1 MTRTLSIPFKLFSI
15 ILLAL
20 SHTNSSFASGWLFG
34 MHNDAI
40 SDEDG
45 NYTNAVFIN
54 YTSEAPALNNPFW
67 QTLTAFDPNPLR
79 YAVNYQFGQQMW
91 TPSDISIATPQP
103 DERPYAGLLFG
114 EASVLGYSKVSSY
127 RLSLLVGAVGEQSKA
142 GDTQT
147 LLHELIGATTPE
159 GWDNQ
164 IEDDIVYQVTAEA
177 DQLIARPAMLIGE
190 SDLSIYQRVAAG
202 NYQSEVAFGS
212 TVRWGVDLGANYN
225 NLSLHPYRLQG
236 MLLAPNSSG
245 IMLYATAEI
254 RYRFNDITIEGDT
267 PETVPDIT
275 LNNVQA
281 TAAAGLLAY
290 YQNVGIKFSVVAMSP
305 DYEEDSHEE
314 YIVGSL
320 GLFWQF

>member
-1 MTRTLSIPFKLFSI
+1 MRFKLFSI

-20 SHTNSSFASGWLFG
+20 SPMSSFASGWLFG
-34 MHNDAI
+34 MHNDVI

-54 YTSEAPALNNPFW
+54 YTAEAPALNNQFW
-67 QTLTAFDPNPLR
+67 QALTAFDPNALK

-91 TPSDISIATPQP
+91 TPSDISAITPQT

-114 EASVLGYSKVSSY
+114 EASVLGYSAVSSY
-127 RLSLLVGAVGEQSKA
+127 RLSLLVGGVGEQSRA
-142 GDTQT
+142 GDTQKFI
-147 LLHELIGATTPE
+147 HDAIDATTPQ
-159 GWDNQ
+159 GWDYQ
-164 IEDDIVYQVTAEA
+164 VKDEIVYQVTAEA
-177 DQLIARPAMLIGE
+177 DQLVGRPLMLIGE
-190 SDLSIYQRVAAG
+190 SDLSIYQRVAVG
-202 NYQSEVAFGS
+202 NFQSEVAFGS

-225 NLSLHPYRLQG
+225 NLSLHPHRLQG

-254 RYRFNDITIEGDT
+254 RYRFNDITIEGET
-267 PETVPDIT
+267 PVEVPDIT
-275 LNNVQA
+275 LKNIQA

-290 YQNVGIKFSVVAMSP
+290 YQNIGIKFSVVAMSP
-305 DYEEDSHEE
+305 DYEEDPHKE

>member
-1 MTRTLSIPFKLFSI
+1 MTKRKATCAKLFSLL
-15 ILLAL
+15 LLAL
-20 SHTNSSFASGWLFG
+20 GHSTSTFASGWLFG
-34 MHNDAI
+34 MHNDVI

-45 NYTNAVFIN
+45 NYTNAIFIN
-54 YTSEAPALNNPFW
+54 YTDEAPALNNQFW
-67 QTLTAFDPNPLR
+67 QALTPFDPNPLK

-91 TPSDISIATPQP
+91 TPSDISEPVPQP
-103 DERPYAGLLFG
+103 NERPYAGLLFG
-114 EASVLGYSKVSSY
+114 EASVLGYSSVSSY
-127 RLSLLVGAVGEQSKA
+127 RLSLLVGTVGEQSMA

-147 LLHELIGATTPE
+147 LLHEMIGATTPQ

-164 IEDDIVYQVTAEA
+164 IEDEIVYQVTVEA
-177 DQLIARPAMLIGE
+177 DQLIGRPAMLIGE

-202 NYQSEVAFGS
+202 NFQSEVALGS
-212 TVRWGVDLGANYN
+212 TVRWGADLGANYN
-225 NLSLHPYRLQG
+225 NLSLHPHRLQG

-267 PETVPDIT
+267 PDIVPEIT
-275 LNNVQA
+275 LKNVQA

-290 YQNVGIKFSVVAMSP
+290 YHNVGIKFSVVAMTP
-305 DYEEDSHEE
+305 DYEEDTHAE